1 MDDTSDL
8 TRLTNADPAGPDPD
22 LHALRA
28 RVLSEAGSTEADV
41 RVSRRSG
48 RLIAGGIAA
57 AVALLA
63 AGTLAGV
70 ALGRATADDPILAI
84 IEDSTDVPAVNTAP
98 ELPSVGVGPGMSS
111 ETGALAGQMVAAEA
125 ARASSMIW
133 PGHAEGFAPV
143 SDLANTAGVAPAYRL
158 DGAGID
164 RNALAVRL
172 SAAFDVTGS
181 PESREGVVT
190 VGDDGESMIWV
201 YDDAMVSWSYSDPT
215 RDPWE
220 CADPDAA
227 SGSGEPAESGRS
239 GASSEP
245 GPCTPLTPPLS
256 EGAARDQA
264 EAILTTLGVDD
275 APGLAVGLDWETFSD
290 GAITTVTAWQTLEGA
305 RTQLSW
311 SISFDGQGPIW
322 ANGFAAGLVS
332 AGELPVVGARTAVLR
347 SAEPR
352 WRAFG
357 PAPIDPIV
365 MPMIEPGAE
374 QPPEV
379 DADTAIST
387 SPDSPAGEITI
398 VWDPV
403 IVTGAEPTVTQYWSP
418 SGEFWL
424 LPGYQLTTAD
434 DRGDWVVIAVA
445 GIAVTF
451 TTGR

>member
-8 TRLTNADPAGPDPD
+8 TRLTKADPAGPDPD

-28 RVLSEAGSTEADV
+28 RVLSGAGSTEADV
-41 RVSRRSG
+41 RVPRRSG

-111 ETGALAGQMVAAEA
+111 GTGAPAGPLVAAEDA
-125 ARASSMIW
+125 QGSSMIW
-133 PGHAEGFAPV
+133 PGFAEGFEPV
-143 SDLANTAGVAPAYRL
+143 PDLVDTAGAAPAYRL
-158 DGAGID
+158 DSTSID
-164 RNALAVRL
+164 SNALATRL
-172 SAAFDVTGS
+172 SAAFDVAGS
-181 PESREGVVT
+181 PESRDGVVT
-190 VGDDGESMIWV
+190 VGADDEPRIWV

-215 RDPWE
+215 RDPWV
-220 CADPDAA
+220 CAERETA
-227 SGSGEPAESGRS
+227 SG
-239 GASSEP
+239 SSEP
-245 GPCTPLTPPLS
+245 GPCTPLAPPLS
-256 EGAARDQA
+256 EGAARDEA
-264 EAILTTLGVDD
+264 EAILATLGVDD
-275 APGLAVGLDWETFSD
+275 APGLAVGLDWETFTD
-290 GAITTVTAWQTLEGA
+290 GAITTVTAWQTLENA

-352 WRAFG
+352 WNAFG
-357 PAPIDPIV
+357 PTPIDPMV
-365 MPMIEPGAE
+365 MPMIEPGE
-374 QPPEV
+374 KPLPDI
-379 DADTAIST
+379 DADTSTST
-387 SPDSPAGEITI
+387 SPDSPTTELTI
-398 VWDPV
+398 EWDPV
-403 IVTGAEPTVTQYWSP
+403 IVTGAVPTVTQYWSP

-424 LPGYQLTTAD
+424 LPGYQLTSAD
-434 DRGDWVVIAVA
+434 DRGEWVVIAVA

-451 TTGR
+451 TSQR

>member
-22 LHALRA
+22 LHAVRA
-28 RVLSEAGSTEADV
+28 RILSEAGSTEADV
-41 RVSRRSG
+41 RVPSRSG

-84 IEDSTDVPAVNTAP
+84 IEDAAEVPAVNTAP
-98 ELPSVGVGPGMSS
+98 KLPSVGVGPGMSS
-111 ETGALAGQMVAAEA
+111 GTGAPAGPLVAAEDA
-125 ARASSMIW
+125 QASSMIW
-133 PGHAEGFAPV
+133 PGYAEGFEPV
-143 SDLANTAGVAPAYRL
+143 PDLVDTAGAAPAYRL
-158 DGAGID
+158 DSTSID
-164 RNALAVRL
+164 SNALATRL
-172 SAAFDVTGS
+172 SAAFDVAGS
-181 PESREGVVT
+181 PESRDGVVT
-190 VGDDGESMIWV
+190 VGADDEPMIRV

-215 RDPWE
+215 RDPWV
-220 CADPDAA
+220 CAEREAA
-227 SGSGEPAESGRS
+227 SG
-239 GASSEP
+239 SSEP
-245 GPCTPLTPPLS
+245 GPCTPLAPPLS

-264 EAILTTLGVDD
+264 EAILATLGVDD
-275 APGLAVGLDWETFSD
+275 APGLEVGLDWETFAD
-290 GAITTVTAWQTLEGA
+290 GAITTVTAWQTLENA

-352 WRAFG
+352 WSAFG
-357 PAPIDPIV
+357 PTPIDPMV

-374 QPPEV
+374 PSPEI
-379 DADTAIST
+379 DADTSTST
-387 SPDSPAGEITI
+387 SPDSPTTELTI
-398 VWDPV
+398 EWDPV

-451 TTGR
+451 TSQR